1 MSSKRDYYEV
11 LGVTRTA
18 SDQEIKSAYR
28 RLAVKYHPDKNPGDA
43 EAEEKFKEAAEAYQ
57 VLSDP
62 DQRRR
67 YDRFGHSGVSSG
79 AGATWGAPGFGGIED
94 ILGDLFGFGDVFGA
108 GGGRGAGGAGGARRT
123 AAQRGADLRYDLEI
137 SLEEAAAGMA
147 AQLRIP
153 RLETCEK
160 CQGSGAAEGTQPET
174 CATCSGAGQVR
185 YQQGFFSVAR
195 TCGTCRG
202 TGRIIKTPCE
212 NCKGAGRVER
222 EKMMEIKIPAGV
234 ETGSRLRIAGEGEAG
249 TQGGPTGDLYVVIHV
264 KEHEQFERQGSN
276 LYSSVP
282 ITFAQAALGAEVSVP
297 TLDGQQNLKIPAGTQ
312 TGTVFRLKNHGVP
325 VLGGRGRGDMFV
337 SVTVVTP
344 TTLTREQ
351 RRLLEQL
358 ADIESSDLEDKG
370 LMDKVRD
377 IFG

>member
-1 MSSKRDYYEV
+1 MSKRDYYDV

-18 SDQEIKSAYR
+18 SEQEIKSAYR

-43 EAEEKFKEAAEAYQ
+43 EAEDKFKEAAEAYSI
-57 VLSDP
+57 LSDAE
-62 DQRRR
+62 QRRR
-67 YDRFGHSGVSSG
+67 YDNFGHAGVSG
-79 AGATWGAPGFGGIED
+79 AGAGAGWGAQGFGGIED
-94 ILGDLFGFGDVFGA
+94 ILGDLFGFGDVFGGRA
-108 GGGRGAGGAGGARRT
+108 GGGGGRRS

-137 SLEEAAAGMA
+137 TLEEAANGMT

-160 CQGSGAAEGTQPET
+160 CKGSGAAEGTQPET
-174 CATCSGAGQVR
+174 CQTCSGAGQVR

-195 TCGTCRG
+195 TCGSCRG
-202 TGRIIKTPCE
+202 TGRVIKTPCDV
-212 NCKGAGRVER
+212 CRGAGRVEKER
-222 EKMMEIKIPAGV
+222 TMEVKIPAGV
-234 ETGSRLRIAGEGEAG
+234 ETGSRLRIAGEGESG
-249 TQGGPTGDLYVVIHV
+249 TQGGATGDLYVVIHV
-264 KEHEQFERQGSN
+264 KEHEEFERQGSN

-282 ITFAQAALGAEVSVP
+282 VTFAQAALGSEVSVP
-297 TLDGQQNLKIPAGTQ
+297 TLDGQQQLKIPAGTQ
-312 TGTVFRLKNHGVP
+312 TGTVFRLKGQGVP
-325 VLGGRGRGDMFV
+325 VLGGRGRGDLFV

-358 ADIESSDLEDKG
+358 AEVESKDLEDKG